1 MKPLLE
7 IQTVPISIEFKVT
20 PATRQKSH
28 STAELEITREKNGL
42 RIKSQPIRLN
52 VDTFETRNS
61 VVETAMRSN
70 ETFAKKGIEA
80 AYAATARFAREGNML
95 LDIHFNEDAL
105 AQIGASR
112 IAEQTNDFNIEF
124 LPSVPPELNWTPG
137 DMQIEYAMDKLNFE
151 WKTNQGD
158 FEFIPANIEF
168 SVTQRPK
175 VIIKYVGSP
184 IYVPKS
190 ANPDYEPL
198 DVKA

>member
-20 PATRQKSH
+20 PAARQKTH
-28 STAELEITREKNGL
+28 GTAELEISRETNVL
-42 RIKSQPIRLN
+42 RIKSRAIHLN

-61 VVETAMRSN
+61 IVETTMRSN
-70 ETFAKKGIEA
+70 ETMAQKGVSA
-80 AYAATARFAREGNML
+80 AYEATARFAREGNML
-95 LDIHFNEDAL
+95 LDVHLNEDAFG
-105 AQIGASR
+105 QIAASR
-112 IAEQTNDFNIEF
+112 IADQKKDFNIEF

-137 DMQIEYAMDKLNFE
+137 DMQIQYEMDKLNFE

-168 SVTQRPK
+168 NITQRPK

-184 IYVPKS
+184 IYVPPS
-190 ANPDYEPL
+190 ADPSYKPL